1 MKELTIQDKA
11 ELYDKALKQIKDC
24 TPDENGFVTICPKE
38 IFTELKESEEEIMK
52 NDLIDYFEELP
63 DLICNGEHIE
73 GSYRGHYK
81 KDIIAWLEKQG
92 NKDEEILILKDQIE
106 SLHAAIKALKEAHKI
121 ELEKQ
126 GEQNPTWSED
136 DEIRLKDQIESLGAA
151 IKALKETHKIELE
164 KQNKQNTNILW
175 HDVSEEPEMYCE
187 LLCEWYA
194 KGDINHITSFH
205 DVAFYHTN
213 SKTFWNGEQQ
223 IENVVKW
230 TYVDEMLKKQGE
242 QNPTWSE
249 YDEVMLHSI
258 ISDFK
263 GFKHDNTSSLE
274 PHFDN
279 VIDWLKS
286 LKDRYTWKPTEE
298 QINAIKLAR
307 NSFVRNDSSGYSFIN
322 KILFKLENQLKKM
335 MEE

>member
-1 MKELTIQDKA
+1 MTI
-11 ELYDKALKQIKDC
+11 Y
-24 TPDENGFVTICPKE
+24 PKE
-38 IFTELKESEEEIMK
+38 IFPELKESEEEIIRK
-52 NDLIDYFEELP
+52 DLIDYFEELP

-126 GEQNPTWSED
+126 GEQNPTWTED
-136 DEIRLKDQIESLGAA
+136 DEK
-151 IKALKETHKIELE
+151 
-164 KQNKQNTNILW
+164 
-175 HDVSEEPEMYCE
+175 
-187 LLCEWYA
+187 
-194 KGDINHITSFH
+194 
-205 DVAFYHTN
+205 
-213 SKTFWNGEQQ
+213 
-223 IENVVKW
+223 
-230 TYVDEMLKKQGE
+230 
-242 QNPTWSE
+242 
-249 YDEVMLHSI
+249 MLHTI
-258 ISDFK
+258 IADFK

-279 VIDWLKS
+279 CIAWLKS
-286 LKDRYTWKPTEE
+286 LKDRYAWKPTEE

-322 KILFKLENQLKKM
+322 KTLFELENQLKKM

>member
-38 IFTELKESEEEIMK
+38 IFTELKESEDEQIRKEILQIAKESKDSFYMALTPNK
-52 NDLIDYFEELP
+52 REMLID
-63 DLICNGEHIE
+63 
-73 GSYRGHYK
+73 
-81 KDIIAWLEKQG
+81 WLEKQD
-92 NKDEEILILKDQIE
+92 NKDEEILILKDKIE

-126 GEQNPTWSED
+126 GEQNPTWSEY
-136 DEIRLKDQIESLGAA
+136 DEI
-151 IKALKETHKIELE
+151 
-164 KQNKQNTNILW
+164 
-175 HDVSEEPEMYCE
+175 
-187 LLCEWYA
+187 
-194 KGDINHITSFH
+194 
-205 DVAFYHTN
+205 
-213 SKTFWNGEQQ
+213 
-223 IENVVKW
+223 
-230 TYVDEMLKKQGE
+230 
-242 QNPTWSE
+242 
-249 YDEVMLHSI
+249 MLHSL

-279 VIDWLKS
+279 AIDWLKS

>member
-11 ELYDKALKQIKDC
+11 ELYDKALKQIKEC
-24 TPDENGFVTICPKE
+24 TPDENGFVTIYPKE
-38 IFTELKESEEEIMK
+38 IFPELNVTEDELMK
-52 NDLIDYFEELP
+52 IDLIDYFEELP

-121 ELEKQ
+121 E
-126 GEQNPTWSED
+126 
-136 DEIRLKDQIESLGAA
+136 IE
-151 IKALKETHKIELE
+151 
-164 KQNKQNTNILW
+164 
-175 HDVSEEPEMYCE
+175 
-187 LLCEWYA
+187 
-194 KGDINHITSFH
+194 
-205 DVAFYHTN
+205 
-213 SKTFWNGEQQ
+213 
-223 IENVVKW
+223 
-230 TYVDEMLKKQGE
+230 KQGE

-279 VIDWLKS
+279 AIDWIKS

>member
-38 IFTELKESEEEIMK
+38 IFTELKESEDEQIRKEILQIAKESKDSFYMALTPNK
-52 NDLIDYFEELP
+52 REMLID
-63 DLICNGEHIE
+63 
-73 GSYRGHYK
+73 
-81 KDIIAWLEKQG
+81 WLEKQG

-126 GEQNPTWSED
+126 GEQNPTWSEY
-136 DEIRLKDQIESLGAA
+136 DEI
-151 IKALKETHKIELE
+151 
-164 KQNKQNTNILW
+164 
-175 HDVSEEPEMYCE
+175 
-187 LLCEWYA
+187 
-194 KGDINHITSFH
+194 
-205 DVAFYHTN
+205 
-213 SKTFWNGEQQ
+213 
-223 IENVVKW
+223 
-230 TYVDEMLKKQGE
+230 
-242 QNPTWSE
+242 
-249 YDEVMLHSI
+249 MLHSL

-279 VIDWLKS
+279 CIDWLKS

>member
-38 IFTELKESEEEIMK
+38 IFTELKESEDEQIRKEILQIAKESKDSFYMALTPNK
-52 NDLIDYFEELP
+52 REMLID
-63 DLICNGEHIE
+63 
-73 GSYRGHYK
+73 
-81 KDIIAWLEKQG
+81 WLEKQD

-126 GEQNPTWSED
+126 GEQNPTWSEY
-136 DEIRLKDQIESLGAA
+136 DEI
-151 IKALKETHKIELE
+151 
-164 KQNKQNTNILW
+164 
-175 HDVSEEPEMYCE
+175 
-187 LLCEWYA
+187 
-194 KGDINHITSFH
+194 
-205 DVAFYHTN
+205 
-213 SKTFWNGEQQ
+213 
-223 IENVVKW
+223 
-230 TYVDEMLKKQGE
+230 
-242 QNPTWSE
+242 
-249 YDEVMLHSI
+249 MLHSL

-279 VIDWLKS
+279 AIDWLKS